1 MTHGLLCLVTD
12 RRRLAERLQIPPDA
26 CLAALID
33 QLAAAAEAGVDLIV
47 VREPDLPARALADLV
62 RRTVAVARGR
72 ARVVVNDRLD
82 VALACGADGV
92 HLRERSFD
100 VAAARQIAPRR
111 FLIGRSVHDE
121 AAARASDGAD
131 YLFAGTV
138 FATTSKPGATRLLG
152 AAGLERIVRASSA
165 PVLGIGGVDRPELVA
180 AVMGAG
186 AAGVAAIGGLEP
198 TGVGRGAVTTVQ
210 NSVRRL
216 RSGFDL
222 SGSLS

>member
-12 RRRLAERLQIPPDA
+12 RRRLAERLQIPSDDSV
-26 CLAALID
+26 AALID
-33 QLAAAAEAGVDLIV
+33 QIAAAAEAGVDLVV
-47 VREPDLPARALADLV
+47 VREPDLPARTLATLV
-62 RRTVAVARGR
+62 RETLAVVRGR

-92 HLRERSFD
+92 HLRGRSFD
-100 VAAARQIAPRR
+100 VAAARQIAPRP

-121 AAARASDGAD
+121 AAAREAADAD

-138 FATTSKPGATRLLG
+138 FATASKPGATRLLG
-152 AAGLERIVRASSA
+152 TEGVRRIAAASSA

-186 AAGVAAIGGLEP
+186 AAGVAAIGGLQP
-198 TGVGRGAVTTVQ
+198 TGVGGGAVTTVQ
-210 NSVRRL
+210 NCVRRL

-222 SGSLS
+222 SGRLS